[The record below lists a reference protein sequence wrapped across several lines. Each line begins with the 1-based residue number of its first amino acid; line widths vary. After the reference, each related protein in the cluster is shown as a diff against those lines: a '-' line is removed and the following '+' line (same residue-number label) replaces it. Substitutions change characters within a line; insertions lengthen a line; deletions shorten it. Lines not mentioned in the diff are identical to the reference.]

1 MAASVGCPASLT
13 APHISWILLLIYYSR
28 SRSTTPAQGREV
40 LGIVTQTG
48 LEEEALV
55 VRLLTYLVRCWD
67 GVQPPPPS
75 LDQLCHTLR
84 SCLLFLPES
93 DSTHRLAQVECLIGW
108 LRAQWAQ
115 ALGAAGTRSYPSFTP
130 WLHGVFEASVQYL
143 VAMEEE
149 GIPDMTDRKIDKRS
163 PLGIA
168 IRRMA
173 LAYDEVDKISQI
185 KVLERDARSWCMGE
199 ADAHLPAS
207 EDDGHR
213 DITFPT
219 RMQVFDEYQRARH
232 RGDYSATKEQL
243 HRFFDYAPPAG
254 PRGVILAQ
262 RSKLHHHALLNL
274 AGFQVE
280 MEEWALAEMTLKE
293 AIALA
298 RTEKDEQC
306 LSMCNS
312 LGKRLEAAANQ
323 LAAKDG
329 GRTPVA
335 GPSTPWRPSDR
346 SMQRGRLY
354 ADDLW
359 DACRAAREGFDV
371 LQITSEVQRLVRL
384 PLPASLTKPQGP
396 SPVVK
401 PSSAIPSGDPQR
413 TMIAQDAV
421 RPWATAAY
429 LSSRL
434 GDVRSARRYRQIARE
449 EPYRDRPAL
458 READELVMR
467 LQESYALA
475 EEGKYDE
482 GLELMLDTTLLQ
494 RMSLAEYHKWTR
506 VIFQILHLRAR
517 RAGALEAAKRI
528 SVLACG
534 HEEMPEGED
543 GIDRHLISLYN
554 LGRAFADANEG
565 PRAMEPLL
573 TLLQEARDSSHL
585 VLYRRGTVL
594 LARVLAVDM
603 GLERVACEMM
613 DDLMPEASTKMR
625 TRWQAH
631 SGIDEHDYPP
641 SSTQLLADHNPERR
655 AESSYT
661 YARVLLA
668 ASPAKTPPEP
678 SLAKRAIPWLLSARS
693 DLQKVAKAPPALL
706 PVLNLLA
713 RLHHVLDDISQRD
726 VISEE
731 YVNVKFRVAALQRG
745 CGGEVR
751 VVQAAPAKRDATV
764 LRSGQSAVPVREAE
778 EEDDENNDVICL
790 PLWEELIATVGA
802 KITAGA

>member
-1 MAASVGCPASLT
+1 MAGSIDSPGSLT

-55 VRLLTYLVRCWD
+55 VRLLIYLVRCWD
-67 GVQPPPPS
+67 AVNPPPPS
-75 LDQLCHTLR
+75 LDDFCHTLR
-84 SCLLFLPES
+84 TCLLFPS
-93 DSTHRLAQVECLIGW
+93 DTDSTHRLAQVECLIGW

-115 ALGAAGTRSYPSFTP
+115 ALEAAGAQSYPTFTP
-130 WLHGVFEASVQYL
+130 WLHGVFETSLQYL

-149 GIPDMTDRKIDKRS
+149 GIPDMTERKIDKRS

-168 IRRMA
+168 MRRMA
-173 LAYDEVDKISQI
+173 LAYDELDKISQI
-185 KVLERDARSWCMGE
+185 SVLERKSRAWCRGQ
-199 ADAHLPAS
+199 ADASASGAMDFNTQEVTLPS
-207 EDDGHR
+207 
-213 DITFPT
+213 

-254 PRGVILAQ
+254 PRGAILAQ

-280 MEEWALAEMTLKE
+280 MEEWAMAEMTLKE
-293 AIALA
+293 AITLA

-312 LGKRLEAAANQ
+312 LNKRLEAAAKQ
-323 LAAKDG
+323 LATEDRR
-329 GRTPVA
+329 RTPIA
-335 GPSTPWRPSDR
+335 GPSSPWRPSER
-346 SMQRGRLY
+346 SIQRSRLY

-359 DACRAAREGFDV
+359 DAGRAAREGSDV

-434 GDVRSARRYRQIARE
+434 GDVRSARRYRQIAIE

-482 GLELMLDTTLLQ
+482 GLELILDASLLV
-494 RMSLAEYHKWTR
+494 RMSLADYHRWTK

-534 HEEMPEGED
+534 HEEMPEGEE
-543 GIDRHLISLYN
+543 GIDRHLVSLYN
-554 LGRAFADANEG
+554 SGRAFADANEG
-565 PRAMEPLL
+565 PRAIEPLL
-573 TLLQEARDSSHL
+573 KLLQEARDCSHV

-594 LARVLAVDM
+594 LARVLAVNM
-603 GLERVACEMM
+603 GLDEVACEMM
-613 DDLMPEASTKMR
+613 DNVMPEVSRK
-625 TRWQAH
+625 
-631 SGIDEHDYPP
+631 
-641 SSTQLLADHNPERR
+641 
-655 AESSYT
+655 
-661 YARVLLA
+661 
-668 ASPAKTPPEP
+668 
-678 SLAKRAIPWLLSARS
+678 
-693 DLQKVAKAPPALL
+693 
-706 PVLNLLA
+706 
-713 RLHHVLDDISQRD
+713 
-726 VISEE
+726 
-731 YVNVKFRVAALQRG
+731 
-745 CGGEVR
+745 
-751 VVQAAPAKRDATV
+751 
-764 LRSGQSAVPVREAE
+764 
-778 EEDDENNDVICL
+778 DEN
-790 PLWEELIATVGA
+790 ATASAHQG
-802 KITAGA
+802 

>member
-1 MAASVGCPASLT
+1 MAGSADSPGSLT
-13 APHISWILLLIYYSR
+13 ATHISWILLLIYYSR
-28 SRSTTPAQGREV
+28 SRSTTPAQGREI

-55 VRLLTYLVRCWD
+55 VRLLIYLVRCWD
-67 GVQPPPPS
+67 GVKPPPSS

-84 SCLLFLPES
+84 ACLLSAPDS
-93 DSTHRLAQVECLIGW
+93 DSTHHLAQVECLIGW

-115 ALGAAGTRSYPSFTP
+115 ALETAGARSYPSFTP
-130 WLHGVFEASVQYL
+130 WLHGVFETSIQYL

-168 IRRMA
+168 VRRMA
-173 LAYDEVDKISQI
+173 LAYDDLDKISQI
-185 KVLERDARSWCMGE
+185 KVLERNARAWCRGD
-199 ADAHLPAS
+199 ADAQFSKAEAS
-207 EDDGHR
+207 GSG
-213 DITFPT
+213 DISLPT

-254 PRGVILAQ
+254 PRGAILAQ

-274 AGFQVE
+274 AGFQIE

-293 AIALA
+293 AITLA

-312 LGKRLEAAANQ
+312 LNRRLEAAANQ
-323 LAAKDG
+323 LATEDG
-329 GRTPVA
+329 RRIPVA
-335 GPSTPWRPSDR
+335 GPSTPWRPAER

-359 DACRAAREGFDV
+359 DASRAAREGSDV
-371 LQITSEVQRLVRL
+371 LQITTEVQRLVRL

-401 PSSAIPSGDPQR
+401 PGSAIPSGDPQR
-413 TMIAQDAV
+413 TMITQDAV

-429 LSSRL
+429 LSSRM
-434 GDVRSARRYRQIARE
+434 GDVRSARRYRRLARE

-467 LQESYALA
+467 LQEAYALA
-475 EEGKYDE
+475 EEGKYDD
-482 GLELMLDTTLLQ
+482 GLELMLDTNLLK
-494 RMSLAEYHKWTR
+494 RMSLADYRKWTK
-506 VIFQILHLRAR
+506 VIYQVLHLRAR
-517 RAGALEAAKRI
+517 RAGALQAARRI

-534 HEEMPEGED
+534 KEEMPEGEE
-543 GIDRHLISLYN
+543 GIDQHLLSLYAV
-554 LGRAFADANEG
+554 GRAFADANEG

-573 TLLQEARDSSHL
+573 QLLQDARDCSHL

-594 LARVLAVDM
+594 LARVLAVNM
-603 GLERVACEMM
+603 GLEKVGCEMM
-613 DDLMPEASTKMR
+613 DDVMPE
-625 TRWQAH
+625 
-631 SGIDEHDYPP
+631 
-641 SSTQLLADHNPERR
+641 LLADHNLERR
-655 AESSYT
+655 AESSYA

-668 ASPAKTPPEP
+668 ASPRKTAPEAH
-678 SLAKRAIPWLLSARS
+678 LAKRAISWLLSARS
-693 DLQKVAKAPPALL
+693 DLQKVAEAPPALL

-713 RLHHVLDDISQRD
+713 RLYHILDDITRRD
-726 VISEE
+726 EVSEE
-731 YVNVKFRVAALQRG
+731 YLDVKSKIDVLQSGRGGDVRAVKEAA
-745 CGGEVR
+745 
-751 VVQAAPAKRDATV
+751 AKTDTTV
-764 LRSGQSAVPVREAE
+764 LRSGESAGPLPEAE
-778 EEDDENNDVICL
+778 DLRDGDDNAICL

-802 KITAGA
+802 KIAADA